1 MLERPG
7 CAAEPHTSQMSVAR
21 SKWYPLKGG
30 RPVALFG
37 SSKKNSGGGA
47 AASSAAATDARDP
60 RKARRF
66 FDHAEAVAATRN
78 YDYAIECYIN
88 GLRHDPEA
96 LDRHEALRDVAL
108 RRKVNGGKGPGFQ
121 DKFKHGGGKGAVEKM
136 LNAEFLWSKDPFN
149 PQLALQV
156 FENAVEAE
164 LEEVAYWV
172 GTLVLE
178 ANRAAKKPSKDIF
191 VKAKDRFSQIGAYD
205 KAVEAAR
212 QIAAIEP
219 GNMQLLHELKNLEAE
234 MTLMTGG
241 YDDENASFRTGV
253 KDAEKQRALEQEDAI
268 AQTESAIDETI
279 KRLRQDYEQDPED
292 QDKLQKLVRTL
303 QEKEDSEAEDEAIQ
317 LLSDAYERTG
327 QYRLKM
333 QMGDIRMKQ
342 YNRRTRLLR
351 QQMGATDDEAERK
364 QLEQQLK
371 ELANEQV
378 GFELEEYSERVKN
391 YPTDMGL
398 RYQLGR
404 RQFVLGDYDAAI
416 GSFQEA
422 QSDPKYRAQA
432 LRYLGDSFSRKE
444 WLDEAIDTFHR
455 AIEIHPYSDDRL
467 AMELRYELMRTLGAK
482 ARRDSDLQTAQEASK
497 LASQIAQTNINYRD
511 IRNHLET
518 LRKLVTDLKS
528 GGSGG
533 SDSKEA
539 ASV

>member
-1 MLERPG
+1 VG
-7 CAAEPHTSQMSVAR
+7 
-21 SKWYPLKGG
+21 
-30 RPVALFG
+30 LFG

-47 AASSAAATDARDP
+47 AAGGGSTDARDP

-96 LDRHEALRDVAL
+96 LDQHEALRDVAL
-108 RRKVNGGKGPGFQ
+108 RRKVNGGKGPSLQ

-149 PQLALQV
+149 PQVALQV
-156 FENAVEAE
+156 FENAVDAG

-172 GTLVLE
+172 GSLVLE
-178 ANRAAKKPSKDIF
+178 ANRSAKKPNKNIY
-191 VKAKDRFSQIGAYD
+191 VTAKDRFSAIGAYD

-212 QIAAIEP
+212 QIVAMEP
-219 GNMQLLHELKNLEAE
+219 DNMQLLHELKNLEAE

-241 YDDENASFRTGV
+241 YDNEEASFRTGV

-268 AQTESAIDETI
+268 AQSDSALEEQLQ
-279 KRLRQDYEQDPED
+279 RLREEYEQDPED

-303 QEKEDSEAEDEAIQ
+303 QEKEETEAEDEAIQ

-342 YNRRTRLLR
+342 YNRRMRMMR
-351 QQMGATDDEAERK
+351 QEIGQSQDDEQRK
-364 QLEQQLK
+364 KLEQQMK

-416 GSFQEA
+416 SSFQEA
-422 QSDPKYRAQA
+422 QQDPKYRAHA
-432 LRYLGDSFSRKE
+432 LRYLGDAFGRKE
-444 WLDEAIDTFHR
+444 WLDEAIDTFQR
-455 AIEIHPYSDDRL
+455 AIEIHPYTDDRL

-482 ARRDSDLQTAQEASK
+482 ARRDRDLESAQEASK
-497 LASQIAQTNINYRD
+497 IASQIAQTNINYKD
-511 IRNHLET
+511 IRQQLDS
-518 LRKLVTDLKS
+518 LRKLVTQLKS
-528 GGSGG
+528 GGTEQS
-533 SDSKEA
+533 SEP
-539 ASV
+539 ASA